1 MPLREIPPLQVN
13 TFHVSA
19 SALPAHGSLQKVV
32 KHPTSLTYHLPDELN
47 FSEGALVEPLSMALH
62 SVYKTPLEGSQT
74 VIITGMCA
82 VDLLYT
88 HIARVLGASFVTIVD
103 VDVDRLKFAKQQGVR
118 TLLHK
123 EEGE

>member
-1 MPLREIPPLQVN
+1 M
-13 TFHVSA
+13 S
-19 SALPAHGSLQKVV
+19 
-32 KHPTSLTYHLPDELN
+32 YHLPDELN
-47 FSEGALVEPLSMALH
+47 FSEGALVEPLSVALH
-62 SVYKTPLEGSQT
+62 SVYKTPLEGSHT

-88 HIARVLGASFVTIVD
+88 HIAKVLGASSVTIVD
-103 VDVDRLKFAKQQGVR
+103 VDADRLKFAKQQGVR